1 MGLLENLGGIF
12 KKAETSKK
20 VVVKKSS
27 VRISDKSNKDRQDAT
42 GSKIFPRESPGTNP
56 QAGQNGSG
64 INVDFSGF
72 GDIFDFLSGSP
83 TKTGPRSGADLFFT
97 LEITP
102 KTADSGTDYD
112 LEVTHT
118 EPCISCDGSG
128 NESRR
133 VSTCSLCGGGGSERK
148 EIESPQGRFVQ
159 VKTCSACGGRGTV
172 PDAACKEC
180 GGTGHVYV
188 DRFVTVHIPAGT
200 GNYAWLRFEGLGDA
214 GGYHGKNG
222 DLIVQVRFC

>member
-1 MGLLENLGGIF
+1 MDYGKSGWDF

-159 VKTCSACGGRGTV
+159 VKTCSACGGRVQFLMLHAKNAVV
-172 PDAACKEC
+172 PAMYTWTDLLLCISRRAL
-180 GGTGHVYV
+180 
-188 DRFVTVHIPAGT
+188 VTMHGFALKDWVTPAVIT
-200 GNYAWLRFEGLGDA
+200 ERTE
-214 GGYHGKNG
+214 
-222 DLIVQVRFC
+222 I